1 MSKSDRFI
9 FSKHSIYLLLKLK
22 RGVFMDQVRD
32 ANVYDDAQKLV
43 YQFEKKYPF
52 IAMRLNKDQLLTA
65 AVMSIF
71 TKKDEKS

>member
-1 MSKSDRFI
+1 
-9 FSKHSIYLLLKLK
+9 
-22 RGVFMDQVRD
+22 MDQVRD

-65 AVMSIF
+65 VVMSIF